1 MSISSRAEPRPHPV
15 VGSQLIRRWQPDGA
29 VRAEVVLVH
38 GIGEHCG
45 RYERTGSLL
54 AGAGLAVTAVDLVG
68 HGATGGSRGFVA
80 DWSVFLDQV
89 GELVDDARQ
98 SGKPVVLLGHSLG
111 GLIALDYALSD
122 RSRPDLLVLSAPA
135 IGGGAGWQRLIA
147 PFTARVAPKLRLPTA
162 VKAEQLSRDPAVG
175 EAYFADP
182 LVQTTATTKLG
193 AEAFEAQE
201 RVTEALSRLSIPT
214 LVIHGGADTLVPP
227 TASVDIGEMPG
238 VERRLYPKF
247 RHELFN
253 EPEGPEIVAEVVDWI
268 DAHLT

>member
-15 VGSQLIRRWQPDGA
+15 VGSQLVRRWQPDDT

-54 AGAGLAVTAVDLVG
+54 AEAGLAVTAVDLVG
-68 HGATGGSRGFVA
+68 FGATGGPRGFVP
-80 DWSVFLDQV
+80 DWTLFLDQV
-89 GELVDDARQ
+89 GALVDEARQ

-111 GLIALDYALSD
+111 GLIALEYALSE
-122 RSRPDLLVLSAPA
+122 RRQPDLLVLSAPA
-135 IGGGAGWQRLIA
+135 IAGGAGWQRLVA
-147 PFTARVAPKLRLPTA
+147 PFSARVAPKLRLPTA

-182 LVQTTATTKLG
+182 LVQTAATTKLG

-201 RVTEALSRLSIPT
+201 RVTEAMPRLSIPT

-227 TASVDIGEMPG
+227 TASVEIGELPG
-238 VERRLYPKF
+238 VERRLYPTL

-253 EPEGPEIVAEVVDWI
+253 EPEGPEVVSAVIDWI
-268 DAHLT
+268 DAHLN